1 MSAAAPDRSIDDH
14 ETLVAFERG
23 VRPTGPTIR
32 WLVEEMDLSSS
43 NLAYRRVQRLLDR
56 GWVRRSPLR
65 EGACRGPVTEQTP
78 LRVRQREQTVKG
90 LRFDSK
96 GVYVHAL

>member
-1 MSAAAPDRSIDDH
+1 MSAAAPDRAIDDH

-43 NLAYRRVQRLLDR
+43 NLAFRRVQRLLDR
-56 GWVRRSPLR
+56 GWVVPLPP
-65 EGACRGPVTEQTP
+65 ARG
-78 LRVRQREQTVKG
+78 RVQG
-90 LRFDSK
+90 
-96 GVYVHAL
+96 GP